1 RFSNA
6 ATNPMR
12 RDGALDVRSMAATF
26 HLPSGERT
34 DILALRMPRFFV
46 GTAGQFLRW
55 QRLMWRPF
63 GNLAIPGPRLFVYMV
78 RGLPKLF
85 LWHQVQPLCRV
96 PSYASCRYNSQHA
109 FRWIN
114 RNDELEHVRYSW
126 VPEVPQERF
135 RWWQS
140 SWWRA
145 TR

>member
-1 RFSNA
+1 
-6 ATNPMR
+6 
-12 RDGALDVRSMAATF
+12 
-26 HLPSGERT
+26 
-34 DILALRMPRFFV
+34 
-46 GTAGQFLRW
+46 
-55 QRLMWRPF
+55 
-63 GNLAIPGPRLFVYMV
+63 MV

-145 TR
+145 TRRDPDYLRAELADRLHLWPARFRLEAQVAEGRDRVVQGINDSFRQNRLVFALLYFQSECSNFFIGLTVRSLD